1 MSCFLGLNPNKF
13 PLAIMHAKNISN
25 TWAILVTIK
34 DSSRQNLHEG
44 ICHVLHKSNLLHSHI
59 SSQYYLTYQMILSLN
74 MVIFGW
80 FLSSLNRVTTPLLSQ
95 NSIGGDRTK
104 GTTPSPI
111 RNLWSQTTSFDTSE
125 ATTYST
131 FIVDSTIQNRFTLF
145 QLIAPLLRVNTKL
158 KVDLW

>member
-13 PLAIMHAKNISN
+13 TLAIMHAKNTSD
-25 TWAILVTIK
+25 TWAIFVTIK

-95 NSIGGDRTK
+95 NSIGVTEPRVLPQVPL
-104 GTTPSPI
+104 GTY
-111 RNLWSQTTSFDTSE
+111 E
-125 ATTYST
+125 AK
-131 FIVDSTIQNRFTLF
+131 
-145 QLIAPLLRVNTKL
+145 QLPLILQKQQHTQL
-158 KVDLW
+158 S